1 MDSFSK
7 FVATLAKP
15 GADIVASMTPASA
28 DLWHGGTGVSTEAG
42 ELMEAVQNY
51 MIFNVSRDNVDFYPD
66 PVGYEDAI
74 RVNMI
79 EECGDLYFYAQMIR
93 NNIYADAKA
102 TGDVFDLLLTR
113 ALPDEEIDHDAPFG
127 DTMLYLTVDMNI
139 AAVKLLDLIKKIVV
153 YNKAVPLDALIEALE
168 EVEILVGLVAQA
180 LGVPIQFIEDENRA
194 KLAVR
199 YAGMTYTDD
208 AANARADKAA

>member
-102 TGDVFDLLLTR
+102 TGDVVDLLLTR